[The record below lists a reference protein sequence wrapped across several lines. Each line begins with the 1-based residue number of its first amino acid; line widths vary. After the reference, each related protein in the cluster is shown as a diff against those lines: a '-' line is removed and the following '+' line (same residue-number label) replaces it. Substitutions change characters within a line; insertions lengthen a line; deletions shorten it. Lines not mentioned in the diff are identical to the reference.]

1 MLTPQPESPDQNTI
15 DPAWVALSLLKHV
28 GSKTLRALLAH
39 FDGDLHAILR
49 ADTAALRQVR
59 GVGGKIAAAVQNID
73 VEATARAVQ
82 RWQAAGV
89 QIVTLFDPSYP
100 ARLRD
105 LDDAPPT
112 LFIRGGL
119 QHTHR
124 LRGIAIVGTRTPS
137 REAAIASHRVAAQFA
152 DAGYTLVSGL
162 ALGIDTLVHRAA
174 LDRSSGSAVRTLAV
188 LGSGVLDVYPQ
199 ENIGLAKE
207 VMAHGALLCE
217 VAPDAA
223 VSPAGLVARNRI
235 ITGLCERIIVIES
248 EIGGGAMHAARFAF
262 SQGRRVYTLD
272 LPASGNQWLLA
283 NGAELLSVD
292 DEE

>member
-1 MLTPQPESPDQNTI
+1 MPTANSTPPDQPEV

-28 GSKTLRALLAH
+28 GSKTLRALLEY
-39 FDGDLHAILR
+39 FDNNLHAILQ
-49 ADTAALRQVR
+49 AEPKTLRQVR
-59 GVGGKIAAAVQNID
+59 GVGGKIAAAIQDID
-73 VEATARAVQ
+73 VDTTERSIK

-89 QIVTLFDPSYP
+89 EIVTLFDSRYP
-100 ARLRD
+100 PRLRD

-112 LFIRGGL
+112 LFVRG
-119 QHTHR
+119 HVYNAYR

-137 REAAIASHRVAAQFA
+137 REAAIAAHRTAAQFA

-174 LDRSSGSAVRTLAV
+174 LDRSSGNAVRTLAV
-188 LGSGVLDVYPQ
+188 LGSGVLDLYPP
-199 ENIGLAKE
+199 ENIPLAKE

-235 ITGLCERIIVIES
+235 ITGLCERVIVIES

-262 SQGRRVYTLD
+262 SQGRKVYTLD

-283 NGAELLSVD
+283 NGAELLTVD
-292 DEE
+292 EDK